1 MVRWQL
7 ADENKARVTPWTSG
21 EQKNAGSGGDPRG
34 VGSSGHA
41 KLIANFMAALRGEAE
56 LVIDGREGR
65 RGLRVILDIYEKAGL
80 I

>member
-1 MVRWQL
+1 MGTQEFAGAGPL
-7 ADENKARVTPWTSG
+7 AVLEPLHL
-21 EQKNAGSGGDPRG
+21 GGDPRG

-56 LVIDGREGR
+56 LAIDGREGR
-65 RGLRVILDIYEKAGL
+65 RGLCVILDIYKKAGL